1 MLILDEIESIE
12 IDDNSLLGEALSR
25 LSKTGKLNM
34 ESFKVA
40 LLEEKIR
47 NIDWKTMPVDQYV
60 KQLKN
65 PAPEEQRA
73 GILVWV
79 L

>member
-1 MLILDEIESIE
+1 
-12 IDDNSLLGEALSR
+12 
-25 LSKTGKLNM
+25 M

-73 GILVWV
+73 GISSLGAMISLGIWK
-79 L
+79 LLKNY